1 MKSFTELV
9 NYLSGTSKDVRVE
22 HQPPDQKETAMQYD
36 MALIGNRP
44 KPVYIEATITN
55 FTKGGAAFAREADGM
70 RDIFVPV
77 AVVERM
83 ELDRGDQVIATTV
96 PNRLYE
102 SWTPDLGV
110 LRPAELFAIH
120 IVKADESAIR
130 AMQDAS
136 AAEQMIKVKTIE
148 ERLIEALEHGPCR
161 AAMLSK
167 HFDIKVDTIFNRLEG
182 LHRDGL
188 VARSS
193 IYATQ
198 GQANA
203 SYVVWALDAKELI
216 PELAELEV
224 PGEDDDLPNLQG

>member
-1 MKSFTELV
+1 
-9 NYLSGTSKDVRVE
+9 
-22 HQPPDQKETAMQYD
+22 MQYD
-36 MALIGNRP
+36 MTLIGNRP

-102 SWTPDLGV
+102 TWTPDLGV

-120 IVKADESAIR
+120 IVKADENTIK

-136 AAEQMIKVKTIE
+136 EQEQIIAVPSLHDMILK
-148 ERLIEALEHGPCR
+148 ALEDGPYR
-161 AAMLSK
+161 ATALAHRIGEK
-167 HFDIKVDTIFNRLEG
+167 ETYKVFDKL
-182 LHRDGL
+182 RDMHDEGL
-188 VARSS
+188 VARASLYS
-193 IYATQ
+193 RG
-198 GQANA
+198 GQKQA
-203 SYVVWALDAKELI
+203 SHVVWALKVDELFPALDEEDLDAM
-216 PELAELEV
+216 
-224 PGEDDDLPNLQG
+224 PNL